1 MTMGTTPQNPD
12 VVIVGAG
19 PVGLVAACE
28 LARRGINVR
37 IIDKLQQP
45 TAESRAIAI
54 HARSLDMFDRMGI
67 VDDLIATG
75 VKSTGMNMYAGG
87 KKMVRLPIEVVDS
100 TYPYTLVTAQT
111 ETERV
116 LTAHLTALG
125 VTVDRGLEL
134 TELSQNAEAV
144 HLRVRRADGGTDAIE
159 ASWVIGTDGGHSNVR
174 RLAGSRLQGSFKG
187 ERFILGDVEVEPHF
201 DNANMYTYFDPDGPV
216 VTLPMLGGRVR
227 FLAQIHDA
235 PGAPLNQHPTQ
246 EQLQQIIDA
255 RIGDVTITTPH
266 WLTCFEIR
274 HGQVPAY
281 RVGRAFLAGDAA
293 HIHSPA
299 GGQGMNTGIQDAFN
313 LSWKLATVIT
323 GDGGDALLDSYH
335 AERHPIGKQVI
346 DFTSTLTRLGTLKG
360 PARVVRDAV
369 VRVVGHLPP
378 AVRVMASNIAETNIA
393 YKNSPITLS
402 GGPRNA
408 KVSAGQH
415 LPHISERG
423 LQKQLSL
430 ALGAG
435 NLGHTVLTVAGDGP
449 SPAAGQ
455 TDQVQALITSHNNSA
470 DGYDVVVV
478 DPDKLIAKRYG
489 LGNGGRV
496 VVRPDGY
503 IGAVIRPDEY
513 NGVADYFAQ
522 IAGAGTIC
530 RTR

>member
-1 MTMGTTPQNPD
+1 MKMGATSQKPD

-19 PVGLVAACE
+19 PVGLVAACD
-28 LARRGINVR
+28 LARRGIAVR
-37 IIDKLQQP
+37 IIDKLKQP

-75 VKSTGMNMYAGG
+75 VKSTGMNMYASG

-100 TYPYTLVTAQT
+100 AYPYTLVTAQT
-111 ETERV
+111 ETERI
-116 LTAHLTALG
+116 LTAHLAALG
-125 VTVDRGLEL
+125 VTVERGLEL
-134 TELSQNAEAV
+134 TELSQNEKAV
-144 HLRVRRADGGTDAIE
+144 HLVVRHADGGIDEIE

-174 RLAGSRLQGSFKG
+174 RLVGTQLQGSFKG

-235 PGAPLNQHPTQ
+235 PGTPLNQHPTQ

-255 RIGDVTITTPH
+255 RIGGVTITAPH
-266 WLTCFEIR
+266 WLTCFEIH

-281 RVGRAFLAGDAA
+281 RLGRVFLAGDAA

-313 LSWKLATVIT
+313 LCWKLATVIK
-323 GDGGDALLDSYH
+323 GDAGNALLDSYH

-346 DFTSTLTRLGTLKG
+346 DFTSTLTKLGTLKG
-360 PARVVRDAV
+360 PVRLLRDAI

-393 YKNSPITLS
+393 YKNSPITLPAN
-402 GGPRNA
+402 PRHS
-408 KVSAGQH
+408 KVSTGQH
-415 LPHISERG
+415 LPHITEPA
-423 LQKQLSL
+423 LQKQVSL
-430 ALGAG
+430 AFGAG

-449 SPAAGQ
+449 APAPGPAGQ
-455 TDQVQALITSHNNSA
+455 TQVLITSEDTAA
-470 DGYDVVVV
+470 DGYNVVVA
-478 DPDKLIAKRYG
+478 DPNGLIAKRYG
-489 LGNGGRV
+489 LRDGGRV

-503 IGAVIRPDEY
+503 IGAVIEPDDD
-513 NGVADYFAQ
+513 NGVANYFEH
-522 IAGAGTIC
+522 IA
-530 RTR
+530 R

>member
-1 MTMGTTPQNPD
+1 MSATSQNPD

-19 PVGLVAACE
+19 PVGLVAACD
-28 LARRGINVR
+28 LTRRGITVR
-37 IIDKLQQP
+37 IIDKLDQP

-75 VKSTGMNMYAGG
+75 VKSTGMNMYASG
-87 KKMVRLPIEVVDS
+87 KKMVRLPIEVVES
-100 TYPYTLVTAQT
+100 SFPYTLVTAQT

-116 LTAHLTALG
+116 LTAHLASQG
-125 VTVDRGLEL
+125 VTVERGLEL
-134 TELSQNAEAV
+134 TELSQNDQAV
-144 HLRVRRADGGTDAIE
+144 HLVGRHADGRTEEIE
-159 ASWVIGTDGGHSNVR
+159 ASWVIGTDGGHSTVR
-174 RLAGSRLQGSFKG
+174 HLMGTQLQGSFKG

-235 PGAPLNQHPTQ
+235 PGTPLTLHPTQ

-255 RIGDVTITTPH
+255 RIGGVTITTPH
-266 WLTCFEIR
+266 WLTCFEIH

-281 RVGRAFLAGDAA
+281 RLGRVFLAGDAA

-313 LSWKLATVIT
+313 LCWKLATVIK
-323 GDGGDALLDSYH
+323 GDAGDALLNSYH
-335 AERHPIGKQVI
+335 AERQPIGKQVI
-346 DFTSTLTRLGTLKG
+346 DFTSTLTKLGTLKG
-360 PARVVRDAV
+360 PARLLRDAI

-393 YKNSPITLS
+393 YKNSPVTLS
-402 GGPRNA
+402 AGPRHA

-415 LPHISERG
+415 VLHITEPA

-430 ALGAG
+430 ASSAG
-435 NLGHTVLTVAGDGP
+435 NLGHTILTIAGKGP
-449 SPAAGQ
+449 APAAGPAGQ
-455 TDQVQALITSHNNSA
+455 TQVLITSDDTPLGGYNAVVA
-470 DGYDVVVV
+470 DPKGLVG
-478 DPDKLIAKRYG
+478 KRYG
-489 LGNGGRV
+489 LKNGGRI

-503 IGAVIRPDEY
+503 IGAVTELDDH
-513 NGVADYFAQ
+513 NGIATYFAQ
-522 IAGAGTIC
+522 LA
-530 RTR
+530 R